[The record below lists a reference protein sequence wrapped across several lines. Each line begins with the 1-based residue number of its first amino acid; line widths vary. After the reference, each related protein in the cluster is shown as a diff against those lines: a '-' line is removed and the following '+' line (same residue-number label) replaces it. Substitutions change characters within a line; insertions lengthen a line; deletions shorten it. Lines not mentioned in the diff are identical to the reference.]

1 MRLGFRAL
9 GRPFTTFLVAE
20 TVSATGTMVTVVALP
35 LIAIDQLQ
43 ASAFTVGLLEALQ
56 WLPAAFLGLLLGA
69 VVDRSQSRCR
79 SILVTADFGRTMT
92 LGAVPLVAHFGILTL
107 PVLLVLAFLTGVFTA
122 MFQSAYTPY
131 LRQLVSSDQY
141 AAANGSMQAGR
152 STARIVGPA
161 LGGLLVAV
169 VGASNTMIVTAACF
183 LLCAVALL
191 TIIGRVAPP
200 PPPPRRR
207 IATEIGEG
215 LHVLRS
221 SSILAWITAGAA
233 TANLLLSASGAIE
246 ILFLAR
252 TLEISSDVIGLILT
266 AGGVGG
272 LTAALI
278 SRALISRYGP
288 GKVGTFAF
296 LFTAPTS
303 LLLPAT
309 QTGSAV
315 ALFAVGVFA
324 TSFGIALGG
333 VALMTLRLH
342 YTPPQLQGRISAAS
356 QVLNAATIP
365 LGAIVGGVLGQSLGT
380 RTTLIVL
387 AVFYI
392 AFGIIFARSPVC
404 TAVPEAASDKAADP
418 R

>member
-1 MRLGFRAL
+1 MSSGLRAL

-35 LIAIDQLQ
+35 LIAINQLK

-56 WLPAAFLGLLLGA
+56 WLPAVFLGLLLGA
-69 VVDRSQSRCR
+69 LVDRSQQRCR
-79 SILVTADFGRTMT
+79 SVLVTANLGRMVT
-92 LGAVPLVAHFGILTL
+92 LGAVPLTAHLGMLTL

-131 LRQLVSSDQY
+131 LRQLVSSNQY

-152 STARIVGPA
+152 STARVVGPA
-161 LGGLLVAV
+161 LGGLLVAL
-169 VGASNTMIVTAACF
+169 VGPSNTMIVTAACF
-183 LLCAVALL
+183 FICAVALL
-191 TIIGRVAPP
+191 TIVSQVPP
-200 PPPPRRR
+200 PPPSPRRR
-207 IATEIGEG
+207 ITAEIGEG

-221 SSILAWITAGAA
+221 SSILAWITVGAA
-233 TANLLLSASGAIE
+233 TANLLLSASGAME

-252 TLEISSDVIGLILT
+252 DLDVSSDVIGLILT
-266 AGGVGG
+266 AGGFGG

-278 SRALISRYGP
+278 SRSLTSRYGP
-288 GKVGTFAF
+288 GKVGTAAF

-309 QTGSAV
+309 PSADFV
-315 ALFAVGVFA
+315 AIFTIGVF
-324 TSFGIALGG
+324 TSSFGIALGS

-342 YTPPQLQGRISAAS
+342 YTPPHLQGRISAVS

-365 LGAIVGGVLGQSLGT
+365 LGAIVGGALGQYLGT
-380 RTTLIVL
+380 RTTLVVL
-387 AVFYI
+387 AVLYI
-392 AFGIIFARSPVC
+392 AFGVIFARSPVR
-404 TAVPEAASDKAADP
+404 TAVSESPADEPDNP